1 MTAALLSL
9 GLPLGLVGAA
19 GADLRG
25 FELPAGLTPGL
36 AALYLAV
43 ALLEQTAAVTLA
55 WHAGVALTVLAA
67 GTLLFMYGL
76 FGGGDVK
83 LLAAAA
89 LWAGPGLL
97 PELLM
102 VMALAGGALALVLL
116 ALRRWRPRAS
126 GPAAPGAPLPY
137 AVAIACGTLAV
148 YPAMGHLA

>member
-1 MTAALLSL
+1 MIADLLSL
-9 GLPLGLVGAA
+9 GLPTGMVVAA
-19 GADLRG
+19 IADLRR

-36 AALYLAV
+36 AVLYLAV
-43 ALLEQTAAVTLA
+43 ALLEQTAAATLA
-55 WHAGVALTVLAA
+55 WHAVMALAVLAA
-67 GTLLFMYGL
+67 GTVLFMYGL

-89 LWAGPGLL
+89 LWAGPDLL

-102 VMALAGGALALVLL
+102 VMALAGGALALLLL

-126 GPAAPGAPLPY
+126 GPAAPGAPVPY